1 MRYDRCDR
9 HAARPHARCDDGRR
23 GRLARR
29 ADAGAGEGFS
39 RARRSRRFAVRHGWF
54 AHRGGVC
61 RCGQTYQPARPL
73 EIGTFDE

>member
-9 HAARPHARCDDGRR
+9 HEARPHARCDDGRR
-23 GRLARR
+23 RRLARR

-39 RARRSRRFAVRHGWF
+39 RGRRSRRFAVRHGWF

>member
-1 MRYDRCDR
+1 MRYDRCD
-9 HAARPHARCDDGRR
+9 HPSGRPSCRCEDERR
-23 GRLARR
+23 RRLARR
-29 ADAGAGEGFS
+29 VRGGAGEGYS
-39 RARRSRRFAVRHGWF
+39 RGSRSSRFAVRHGWF